1 MKNNDLNL
9 IQSEAPQS
17 TQERHCSSVHAPKQR
32 CTASAQVRQ
41 INYCFVCR
49 RLICTIYFSL
59 PGQVL
64 STKQLPFKTVF
75 STPVKS
81 LLSAPLAGCF
91 FPVHVDMILV
101 GLYSSGAGA
110 FLGGWQEQAHCLF
123 PLKKNFDSQLNGFGS
138 LLGAL
143 FVSFTSRQVSR
154 SFPFPPCLSRRLVQ
168 PSRASR
174 ELPKSASCDASPAQE
189 QLFPFL
195 LFHVGRRAQ
204 FNFCF
209 AATPLIFSLFLSTL
223 PLLP

>member
-64 STKQLPFKTVF
+64 STKQLPLKTVF

-81 LLSAPLAGCF
+81 LLSAPLAGSF
-91 FPVHVDMILV
+91 FPVHVDMMLV
-101 GLYSSGAGA
+101 SLYSSDAGA

-123 PLKKNFDSQLNGFGS
+123 PLKKNFDCSGQWIWVPSGS
-138 LLGAL
+138 
-143 FVSFTSRQVSR
+143 
-154 SFPFPPCLSRRLVQ
+154 P
-168 PSRASR
+168 
-174 ELPKSASCDASPAQE
+174 
-189 QLFPFL
+189 
-195 LFHVGRRAQ
+195 
-204 FNFCF
+204 FCF
-209 AATPLIFSLFLSTL
+209 LHLQTSVTQL
-223 PLLP
+223 PLPTPSLPQAGPAEPCQPRAAQKCQL